1 MKIQPPNSCNP
12 EKWVEKYA
20 DNLFAWAY
28 QRTGKRAIAEDLVR
42 ETFLSAMDDIKN
54 LTADCNE
61 KSWLYAILRDK
72 IVGHFRQETLDLTA
86 AEGHLAGEENYKAFK
101 RLFFDDSGKWKKAQ
115 RPVNW
120 FSEEENLPEDG
131 EFMSILKMCLK
142 LLPEKNRCIVTLRFM
157 DERDISEICSELSI
171 SPPEFWAVLHQSKL
185 QLRNCIEE
193 NWLND

>member
-1 MKIQPPNSCNP
+1 MKIQPAINCNP

-28 QRTGKRAIAEDLVR
+28 QRTGKRAIAENLVR
-42 ETFLSAMDDIKN
+42 ETFLTAVGDIKN
-54 LTADCNE
+54 LAADCNE
-61 KSWLYAILRDK
+61 KTWLYAILRTK
-72 IVGHFRQETLDLTA
+72 IIKHFREETLNLSA
-86 AEGHLAGEENYKAFK
+86 VEGHLSEEEKYRSFK
-101 RLFFDDSGKWKKAQ
+101 RLFFDDAGKWKKAQ

-142 LLPEKNRCIVTLRFM
+142 LLPEKSRCMVTLRFM
-157 DERDISEICSELSI
+157 DERDISEICSELNIAPSDL
-171 SPPEFWAVLHQSKL
+171 WAVLHQSKL